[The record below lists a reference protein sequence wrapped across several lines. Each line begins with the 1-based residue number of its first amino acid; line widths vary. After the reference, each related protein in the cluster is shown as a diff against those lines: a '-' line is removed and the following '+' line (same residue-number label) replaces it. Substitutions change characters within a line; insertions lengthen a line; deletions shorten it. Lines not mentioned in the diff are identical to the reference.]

1 LKTITFLPLAAES
14 MGTRSM
20 CTFIETPDVRL
31 LVDPGVALS
40 RRWGLLPH
48 PREYQALAA
57 SRQRIAAF
65 ADRSEVVAIS
75 HYHFD
80 HCTPSFTDHAWTF
93 SSLPVAEQLFHGKIV
108 LAKDY
113 RNNVNPSQRR
123 RGWLLRKIVGGG
135 FKEYHVADGNAFTF
149 GDTVITF
156 SPPVFHGEENTP
168 LGWVVMT
175 RVDVAGERVMHA
187 SDVQGPMLDAT
198 VNLILAARPDLL
210 YLAGPPLYLVD
221 YKVER
226 QSIKTG
232 LQNLATLAE
241 AIPTVIVDHH
251 LLRDEAW
258 KRASKHV
265 IEAAR
270 GHGNRVLTA
279 AEYRGKE
286 TTLLE
291 AQRRDL
297 YAAEPPSSAFL
308 TWTRLPRETQRTT
321 MPPL

>member
-1 LKTITFLPLAAES
+1 MRTITFHPLAAES

-31 LVDPGVALS
+31 LVDPGASLS
-40 RRWGLLPH
+40 RRWGLMPH

-57 SRQRIAAF
+57 SRQRLADF

-93 SSLPVAEQLFHGKIV
+93 SSLPVAEQLYHGKIV

-135 FKEYHVADGNAFTF
+135 FKEYHVADGHAFTF

-156 SPPVFHGEENTP
+156 SPPVFHGEQNTP

-187 SDVQGPMLDAT
+187 SDIQGPMLDET
-198 VNLILAARPDLL
+198 VSLILATRPDLL
-210 YLAGPPLYLVD
+210 YLAGPPLYLAD

-226 QSIKTG
+226 RSIERG
-232 LQNLATLAE
+232 LQNLAKLVE

-251 LLRDEAW
+251 LLRDEVW
-258 KRASKHV
+258 KCASKHV
-265 IEAAR
+265 FEAAR
-270 GHGNRVLTA
+270 SHGNRLLTA
-279 AEYRGKE
+279 AEYLGKE
-286 TTLLE
+286 NTLLE
-291 AQRRDL
+291 AQRRAFYEAD
-297 YAAEPPSSAFL
+297 PPSSAFM
-308 TWTRLPRETQRTT
+308 TWARLSRETQRTR

>member
-1 LKTITFLPLAAES
+1 
-14 MGTRSM
+14 M

-31 LVDPGVALS
+31 LVDPGVSLS

-48 PREYQALAA
+48 PREYTALIA

-80 HCTPSFTDHAWTF
+80 HCTPSFTDNVWNL
-93 SSLPVAEQLFHGKIV
+93 SSLQVATQLFHDKIV

-123 RGWLLRKIVGGG
+123 RGWLLKKIVGGG

-156 SPPVFHGEENTP
+156 SPPVFHGETNTP

-175 RVDVAGERVMHA
+175 RVDFDGERVMHA
-187 SDVQGPMLDAT
+187 SDVQGPMLGDT
-198 VNLILAARPDLL
+198 VDLILSTSPGLL

-226 QSIKTG
+226 RSIETG
-232 LQNLATLAE
+232 LQNLAKLAE

-251 LLRDEAW
+251 LLRDEDW
-258 KRASKHV
+258 KSV
-265 IEAAR
+265 SQDVYEAAR
-270 GHGNRVLTA
+270 ARGNRVLTA
-279 AEYRGKE
+279 AEYLGKE
-286 TTLLE
+286 NSLLE
-291 AQRRDL
+291 SQRRHL
-297 YAAEPPSSAFL
+297 YEAEPPSPEFL
-308 TWTRLPRETQRTT
+308 AWTRLSREKQRTM